1 MAFTADFE
9 SYDFV
14 WFVEVS
20 VTKTLLIKLMEM
32 DGKLPPVRE
41 MADKRH

>member
-20 VTKTLLIKLMEM
+20 VAKTLLIKLMEM
-32 DGKLPPVRE
+32 DGKLLAAGPR
-41 MADKRH
+41 DDR